1 MTNPEILK
9 LIDQAMEDAAKAMG
23 KLGRARFLID
33 QDIENEQAA
42 EQYGLTTLANLPMDK
57 G

>member
-9 LIDQAMEDAAKAMG
+9 LIDRTMEDMAKAMG
-23 KLGRARFLID
+23 QLGRARFLID
-33 QDIENEQAA
+33 QDIENEKAA
-42 EQYGLTTLANLPMDK
+42 EQFGLTTLANLPLDK

>member
-23 KLGRARFLID
+23 QLGRARFLID
-33 QDIENEQAA
+33 QDIENEKAA
-42 EQYGLTTLANLPMDK
+42 EQLGLTTLAGLPVDER
-57 G
+57 